1 MGISEQLEARQAIGA
16 VKGARIMRYVGIDPS
31 TKTGLAIID
40 KQGNIINVEEISSKQ
55 KADPHRFVDIAMT
68 IVDNLEPNDVVTIEG
83 FSYGSKGKGVSTQYG
98 LGWII
103 RYFLFERGY
112 KYTEVP
118 PTSVKKFATG
128 KGNTKKDEMVL
139 PIYKKWGFEH
149 SSDNVRD
156 AFVLAQMAKGIYDT
170 STLLEYEK
178 EALKKV
184 IG

>member
-1 MGISEQLEARQAIGA
+1 
-16 VKGARIMRYVGIDPS
+16 MRYVGIDPS

-40 KQGNIINVEEISSKQ
+40 KQGNVINTQDVTTKVKEDPQRFSDLAEQIIDE
-55 KADPHRFVDIAMT
+55 
-68 IVDNLEPNDVVTIEG
+68 LEPNDHICIEG
-83 FSYGSKGKGVSTQYG
+83 FSYGSKGKGVSFQYG

-103 RYFLFERGY
+103 RHLLLDRGY
-112 KYTEVP
+112 TYIDVP

-156 AFVLAQMAKGIYDT
+156 AFVLAQMAKGIYD
-170 STLLEYEK
+170 SRNLLEYEK

-184 IG
+184 K

>member
-1 MGISEQLEARQAIGA
+1 
-16 VKGARIMRYVGIDPS
+16 MRYVGIDPS

-40 KQGNIINVEEISSKQ
+40 DRGNVINVEEIKSKQ
-55 KADPHRFVDIAMT
+55 TQDPDRFVDIAMAVVEQ
-68 IVDNLEPNDVVTIEG
+68 IEPNDIITIEG

-103 RYFLFERGY
+103 RYFLYERGY
-112 KYTEVP
+112 EYTEIP

-139 PIYKKWGFEH
+139 PIFRKWGFEH
-149 SSDNVRD
+149 TSDNVRD
-156 AFVLAQMAKGIYDT
+156 AFVLAQMAKGIYHSSELT
-170 STLLEYEK
+170 EYQK

-184 IG
+184 M

>member
-1 MGISEQLEARQAIGA
+1 
-16 VKGARIMRYVGIDPS
+16 MRYVGIDPS

-40 KQGNIINVEEISSKQ
+40 NQGNVINTQDVTTKVKE
-55 KADPHRFVDIAMT
+55 DPQRFSDIAEKIM
-68 IVDNLEPNDVVTIEG
+68 DELEPNDIVTIEG
-83 FSYGSKGKGVSTQYG
+83 FSYGSKGKGVSFQYG

-103 RYFLFERGY
+103 RHMLIERGY
-112 KYTEVP
+112 RYTEVP

-139 PIYKKWGFEH
+139 PIFKKWGFEH

-156 AFVLAQMAKGIYDT
+156 AFVLAMMAKGMYHT
-170 STLLEYEK
+170 TNLLEYEK

-184 IG
+184 TG

>member
-1 MGISEQLEARQAIGA
+1 MT
-16 VKGARIMRYVGIDPS
+16 RYVGIDPS
-31 TKTGLAIID
+31 SKTGLAIID
-40 KQGNIINVEEISSKQ
+40 NQGNVINTQDVTTKV
-55 KADPHRFVDIAMT
+55 KVDPQRFSDIAEKIM
-68 IVDNLEPNDVVTIEG
+68 DELEPNDIITIEG
-83 FSYGSKGKGVSTQYG
+83 FSYGSKGKGVSFQYG

-103 RYFLFERGY
+103 RHMLIERGY
-112 KYTEVP
+112 EYTEVP

-156 AFVLAQMAKGIYDT
+156 AFVLAQMAKGIYDSSNLT
-170 STLLEYEK
+170 EYQK

-184 IG
+184 SQ